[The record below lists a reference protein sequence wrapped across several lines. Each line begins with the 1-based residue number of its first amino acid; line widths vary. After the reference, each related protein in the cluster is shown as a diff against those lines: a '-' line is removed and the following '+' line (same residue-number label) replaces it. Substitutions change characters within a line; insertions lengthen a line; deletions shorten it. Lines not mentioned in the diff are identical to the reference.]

1 MFALESLAIAGETH
15 ENSAAV
21 RRACDFLVS
30 KQMDDGGWGET
41 YMVSHQIRTL
51 TSLTFQ
57 SCVTMQ
63 YAQHEKS
70 QVVQTAWAVLALIYG
85 EYPDKDVIKKA
96 CGLLMQRQQADGR
109 WEQEDTEGIFNKNCA
124 IDYPGQYCR
133 DSVWWIQ
140 ADSCSIQVHLLYLG
154 TG

>member
-15 ENSAAV
+15 DNSTSV

-41 YMVSHQIRTL
+41 YMVSAPNPTQPADP
-51 TSLTFQ
+51 Q
-57 SCVTMQ
+57 SCVTME
-63 YAQHEKS
+63 YAQHEQS

-85 EYPDKDVIKKA
+85 EYPDKTVIEKA
-96 CGLLMQRQQADGR
+96 CRLLMKRQQPDGR

-124 IDYPGQYCR
+124 IDYPGEFPF
-133 DSVWWIQ
+133 ST
-140 ADSCSIQVHLLYLG
+140 G
-154 TG
+154 TSRPC

>member
-41 YMVSHQIRTL
+41 YMVRCL
-51 TSLTFQ
+51 RLRLVKADKQ
-57 SCVTMQ
+57 SCVSMQ
-63 YAQHEKS
+63 YAQHERS

-85 EYPDKDVIKKA
+85 EYPDPEIIKKA
-96 CGLLMQRQQADGR
+96 CRLLMERQQADGR

-124 IDYPGQYCR
+124 IDYPGTSWSHCCLHQN
-133 DSVWWIQ
+133 
-140 ADSCSIQVHLLYLG
+140 LG
-154 TG
+154 

>member
-30 KQMDDGGWGET
+30 KQMEDGGWGET
-41 YMVSHQIRTL
+41 YMVACFCRSPVSNRANE
-51 TSLTFQ
+51 Q
-57 SCVTMQ
+57 SCVSMQ

-85 EYPDKDVIKKA
+85 EYPDPEVIKKA
-96 CGLLMQRQQADGR
+96 CRLLMERQQADGR

-124 IDYPGQYCR
+124 IDYPG
-133 DSVWWIQ
+133 
-140 ADSCSIQVHLLYLG
+140 
-154 TG
+154 T